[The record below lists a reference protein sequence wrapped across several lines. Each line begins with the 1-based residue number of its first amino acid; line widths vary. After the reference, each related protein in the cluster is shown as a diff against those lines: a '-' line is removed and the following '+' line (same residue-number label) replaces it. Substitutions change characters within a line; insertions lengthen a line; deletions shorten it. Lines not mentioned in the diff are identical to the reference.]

1 MSAATTWTGGS
12 ARDLARGLFG
22 AVMLV
27 ALLGCGDAAQ
37 PAGGSA
43 SAKPA
48 TSGAKAASSGAA
60 TGSAAQAST
69 QAPAASASAAAADFE
84 TDADFEE
91 EADKDISS
99 ANYEDELAKL
109 EKELE

>member
-1 MSAATTWTGGS
+1 MSAATSWIGWV
-12 ARDLARGLFG
+12 G
-22 AVMLV
+22 AAMVV
-27 ALLGCGDAAQ
+27 ALVGCGDAAQ

-48 TSGAKAASSGAA
+48 TSGAKAATSGAA
-60 TGSAAQAST
+60 TSSAAQAST
-69 QAPAASASAAAADFE
+69 QAPAASASAAAADFQ

-91 EADKDISS
+91 EADKDIVS
-99 ANYEDELAKL
+99 ANYEEELAKL